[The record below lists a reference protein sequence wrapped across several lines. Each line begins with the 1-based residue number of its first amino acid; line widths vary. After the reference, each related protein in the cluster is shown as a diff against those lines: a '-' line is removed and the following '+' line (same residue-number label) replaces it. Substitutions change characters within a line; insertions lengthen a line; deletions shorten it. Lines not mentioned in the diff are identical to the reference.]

1 MKPGPLSMVVL
12 GTGLIGTS
20 VALAARA
27 AGHQVAL
34 GDQNPEHLATAVAMG
49 AGEPLSADA
58 EVAGQVDLVVVAVP
72 PSAAASVVASALAV
86 YPRATVTDVA
96 SVKSP
101 VVAALLELG
110 APVERFVP
118 GHPMAGRET
127 SGPRDASAE
136 LFRGRSWMLTPTEVS
151 DRARTAAVAAFV
163 RATGAIVRVMPID
176 EHDEA
181 VALTSH
187 APQVVSSLMAARLAG
202 ADPELVTVAGQ
213 GLRDVVRIAGSDPVL
228 WSDILTAN
236 AHQVTPVLAALRDD
250 LDAVVSALN
259 MPDSAVAPASET
271 VLSSS
276 APPASSVLLEQR
288 PGSKQGAAQDPRARI
303 AEVIARGNLGARLL
317 PAKHGG
323 AAAEYVD
330 VPVEVQDEPG
340 SLGRVF
346 LAAADAG
353 INLED
358 VRIEHTVGRQTA
370 IAHLYVVPGVAEDLS
385 EALDQAGWLVLA

>member
-1 MKPGPLSMVVL
+1 MSAQPLSMVVL

-27 AGHQVAL
+27 SGHQVAL
-34 GDQNPEHLATAVAMG
+34 GDHNPHHMQTACEMG
-49 AGEPLSADA
+49 AGVAWEGDLAAAD
-58 EVAGQVDLVVVAVP
+58 QVDLVVVAVP
-72 PSAAASVVASALAV
+72 PSAAAQVVAEALANF
-86 YPRATVTDVA
+86 PHATVTDVA

-101 VVAALLELG
+101 VVAGLIARR
-110 APVERFVP
+110 VEVQRFVP

-136 LFRGRSWMLTPTEVS
+136 LFRGRSWLLTPTVDTELS
-151 DRARTAAVAAFV
+151 RTAQVATFV
-163 RATGAIVRVMPID
+163 RGTGAIVRVMPID

-202 ADPELVTVAGQ
+202 ADPELVSVAGQ
-213 GLRDVVRIAGSDPVL
+213 GLRDVVRIAGSDPGL

-250 LDAVVSALN
+250 LDAVVGALG
-259 MPDSAVAPASET
+259 A
-271 VLSSS
+271 
-276 APPASSVLLEQR
+276 
-288 PGSKQGAAQDPRARI
+288 PGSQPRI
-303 AEVIARGNLGARLL
+303 AEVMVRGNAGARML

-323 AAAEYVD
+323 VAAEYVD
-330 VPVEVQDEPG
+330 VPVEVKDEPG
-340 SLGRVF
+340 SLGHVF

-370 IAHLYVVPGVAEDLS
+370 IAYLYVVPDLAVELRVALAS
-385 EALDQAGWLVLA
+385 AGWLVLA